1 MTVRTWRTYADEE
14 WARIAAAPA
23 TEAVHVPASS
33 VPPGLDLEADAIVT
47 DPPYGIGWRQH
58 GGRGSGRKW
67 GAGHRSRRDG
77 IAGDEGTA
85 LRDAVLARWAP
96 RPAAV
101 FGSWRAAPPAGVVQT
116 LVHHKPRGSGVV
128 GATLGW
134 RRDSEPIYL
143 VGRWPRRPVAWSSVL
158 HSALPSGSNR
168 AHPHAKPVD
177 VLEAGVVLD
186 PFAGS
191 GSTLVAAKLLGRRAI
206 GIEVDERWCES
217 AARRLRQE
225 VLVRG

>member
-33 VPPGLDLEADAIVT
+33 VPPGLV
-47 DPPYGIGWRQH
+47 
-58 GGRGSGRKW
+58 
-67 GAGHRSRRDG
+67 
-77 IAGDEGTA
+77 
-85 LRDAVLARWAP
+85 
-96 RPAAV
+96 AA
-101 FGSWRAAPPAGVVQT
+101 T
-116 LVHHKPRGSGVV
+116 
-128 GATLGW
+128 
-134 RRDSEPIYL
+134 E
-143 VGRWPRRPVAWSSVL
+143 
-158 HSALPSGSNR
+158 
-168 AHPHAKPVD
+168 
-177 VLEAGVVLD
+177 GVVLD

-206 GIEVDERWCES
+206 GIEVDERGCES